1 MGVLELLRL
10 ANLETSQTNLQKILT
25 ESFSVSRT
33 EKSFASVPV
42 DVALKQTVSA
52 NAKSPL
58 KGIMAFAEISTA
70 ADRWIVTASMKSKIL
85 NAVLDY
91 ADMNISYD
99 ESKELSA
106 SRIRAE
112 QNHLSKF
119 KKILKATENSFSK
132 QLKDFLIN
140 IKNGTQASKDVEK
153 YLVYICT

>member
-1 MGVLELLRL
+1 
-10 ANLETSQTNLQKILT
+10 
-25 ESFSVSRT
+25 
-33 EKSFASVPV
+33 
-42 DVALKQTVSA
+42 
-52 NAKSPL
+52 
-58 KGIMAFAEISTA
+58 
-70 ADRWIVTASMKSKIL
+70 MKSKIL

-112 QNHLSKF
+112 QNHLSKL
-119 KKILKATENSFSK
+119 KKILKATENPFSK

-140 IKNGTQASKDVEK
+140 IKTGTQASKDVEK

>member
-1 MGVLELLRL
+1 
-10 ANLETSQTNLQKILT
+10 
-25 ESFSVSRT
+25 
-33 EKSFASVPV
+33 
-42 DVALKQTVSA
+42 
-52 NAKSPL
+52 
-58 KGIMAFAEISTA
+58 MAFAGIPTA
-70 ADRWIVTASMKSKIL
+70 ANRSIVTASMKSKIL

-119 KKILKATENSFSK
+119 EKILKATENSFSK